1 MNDNLHAQAEHLLA
15 KERVEGLNDKDR
27 EFLAAHLA
35 QCERCSAAASQLRQ
49 SLAALRGTPV
59 ELPSDLVSRTKF
71 RVHLRAGQ
79 LREREPGRR
88 LLWTLAFMSWALG
101 VSTAPYVWRL
111 FSWAGYQLGLP
122 HYVSQAGV
130 ILWWTGPALLA
141 VGLILFER
149 RGRAEFSE

>member
-1 MNDNLHAQAEHLLA
+1 MNGNPHAQAEQLLA
-15 KERVEGLNDKDR
+15 KERVEGLGAKDR

-35 QCERCSAAASQLRQ
+35 QCERCSTAASQLRQ
-49 SLAALRGTPV
+49 SLAALRGTPI

-71 RVHLRAGQ
+71 RVRLRAEE
-79 LREREPGRR
+79 LRERAPGRK